1 MKFLSEMGNV
11 ILIPI
16 TMCFLSPPNST
27 NTKQFLDTS
36 GLSYNLIPF

>member
-1 MKFLSEMGNV
+1 MKFLSEIGNV

-16 TMCFLSPPNST
+16 TM

-36 GLSYNLIPF
+36 GLFYNSIPFWDPTV